1 MTMLKKEKEGEEIM
15 CTKKDNKN
23 FNITLRWYSPCR
35 GYRNHNQPKVYS
47 G

>member
-1 MTMLKKEKEGEEIM
+1 MTVLKKEKEEEKNAQ
-15 CTKKDNKN
+15 TKENKN
-23 FNITLRWYSPCR
+23 VNITLRWYSPCR

>member
-1 MTMLKKEKEGEEIM
+1 MTMLKKEKEEEK
-15 CTKKDNKN
+15 TRAKKNNKN
-23 FNITLRWYSPCR
+23 VNITLRWYSPCR